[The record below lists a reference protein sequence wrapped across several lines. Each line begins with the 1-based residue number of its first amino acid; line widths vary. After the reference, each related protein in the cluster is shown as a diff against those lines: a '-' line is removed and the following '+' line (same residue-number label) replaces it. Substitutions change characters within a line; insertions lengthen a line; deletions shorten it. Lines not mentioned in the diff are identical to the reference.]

1 MKNYE
6 CKCVLKSQDENGKE
20 IKKTELYL
28 VLDAETCSDAEYRVM
43 AEKSKLGGFECEI
56 VSSKESK
63 FDYTEFDE
71 QINDQFYKVVTKEVI
86 VNDDGKAQTITY
98 YTLVNSDSLFN
109 VAHLFNDGEVGNEI
123 TSISKSRIVEII
135 AKNEE

>member
-6 CKCVLKSQDENGKE
+6 CKCVLKSIDENGKE

-63 FDYTEFDE
+63 LDYTEFDE
-71 QINDQFYKVVTKEVI
+71 QINDQFYKVVCKETI
-86 VNDDGKAQTITY
+86 VNDDGKIQMHTHYNLI
-98 YTLVNSDSLFN
+98 NGDNLFN
-109 VAHLFNDGEVGNEI
+109 VANLMNDGQIDFEV

>member
-6 CKCVLKSQDENGKE
+6 VKAVLKTTDENGKE
-20 IKKTELYL
+20 LKKTELYL

-43 AEKSKLGGFECEI
+43 SEKDKLNGFECEI

-63 FDYTEFDE
+63 LIYTEIE
-71 QINDQFYKVVTKEVI
+71 DQVNHIFFKVITKEVI
-86 VNDDGKAQTITY
+86 VNDEGKCKILTY
-98 YTLVNSDSLFN
+98 HSLVNSDSLFN

-135 AKNEE
+135 AKDEE